1 MKPFKAT
8 IGLLAAL
15 TAASAQAQAG
25 FSVEEIRTL
34 LTPYASAAD
43 VVTLPDG
50 RKVGFTCMGEGSP
63 TVILIPG
70 LGDFAGLSWGNVQ
83 PEMAKTTRVCAW
95 DRPGWGLSDG
105 LEGTPTVATTTDML
119 EAALATGKIPG
130 PYVLVGHSLGG
141 LESLLF
147 ADRHRDQVVAMVM
160 VDPSVPDQAN
170 LMASV
175 APALAAD
182 TSREGIVSVFR
193 QCAADIRSGAVRAG
207 GPDPNNCFQY
217 PPFFPPALSAAFA
230 AKVSNPVQYETMVAF
245 IGSTNDSFAAA
256 VNSSRNYADMPLV
269 VLTATAQEPP
279 PPGLPAEAAEQIGK
293 FREAMNHA
301 HAELAALSTRGVN
314 TRVPGANHYIQRTQ
328 PQVVIDAVEAVVAE
342 ARAASGGD

>member
-1 MKPFKAT
+1 MKSFKVILT
-8 IGLLAAL
+8 LLAAL

-25 FSVEEIRTL
+25 FSVDQIRAM

-50 RKVGFTCMGEGSP
+50 RNVGFTCMGEGSP
-63 TVILIPG
+63 TVILIAG
-70 LGDFAGLSWGNVQ
+70 LGDFAGISWGNVQ

-105 LEGTPTVATTTDML
+105 ADGDLTVATTTDTL

-130 PYVLVGHSLGG
+130 PYVVVGHSLGG
-141 LESLLF
+141 LESLLL
-147 ADRHRDQVVAMVM
+147 ADRHPEQVVAMVM
-160 VDPSVPDQAN
+160 VDPSVPDQAT

-182 TSREGIVSVFR
+182 SGRQGVASIFR
-193 QCAADIRSGAVRAG
+193 QCAADIRSGAARAG

-217 PPFFPPALSAAFA
+217 PPFFPSELSAAFG
-230 AKVSNPVQYETMVAF
+230 AKVSNPIQYETMAAF
-245 IGSTNDSFAAA
+245 IGNTNESFAAA
-256 VNSSRNYADMPLV
+256 VNSSRNYGDMPLI
-269 VLTATAQEPP
+269 VLSATMQEPP
-279 PPGLPAEAAEQIGK
+279 PPGLSPEAAEEMGK
-293 FREAMNHA
+293 VREAMNRA
-301 HAELAALSTRGVN
+301 HDELAALSSRGVN
-314 TRVPGANHYIQRTQ
+314 ARVPGANHYVQRTK

-342 ARAASGGD
+342 ARAARD